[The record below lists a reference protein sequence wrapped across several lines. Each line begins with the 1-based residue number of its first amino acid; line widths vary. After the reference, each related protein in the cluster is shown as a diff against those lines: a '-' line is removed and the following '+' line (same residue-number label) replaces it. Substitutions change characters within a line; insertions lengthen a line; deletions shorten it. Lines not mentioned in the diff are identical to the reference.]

1 MTTTTRTTDLR
12 EMLIGRQRELQDELQ
27 NRIRGGRADHPGE
40 VRDEIEASD
49 VHLQGDL
56 EFALLQ
62 MKAETLARI
71 GQALVR
77 LDAGEYGSCAECHGE
92 ISAPRLRA
100 LPFAVRCQPCEEQR
114 EIEQRRARHLAL
126 RRGNFSLFPESAGS

>member
-1 MTTTTRTTDLR
+1 MNTATRTTDLR
-12 EMLIGRQRELQDELQ
+12 QMLLDRQRQLQDDVQ

-40 VRDEIEASD
+40 VHDEIEASD
-49 VHLQGDL
+49 IHLQGDL

-62 MKAETLARI
+62 MRVETLARI

-77 LDAGEYGSCAECHGE
+77 LDAGEYGSCAECDRE
-92 ISAPRLRA
+92 ISARRLRA

-114 EIEQRRARHLAL
+114 EIEQGRARHLEL
-126 RRGNFSLFPESAGS
+126 RRGNFSLFPEAVGS

>member
-1 MTTTTRTTDLR
+1 MNTTTRTTDLR
-12 EMLIGRQRELQDELQ
+12 EMLIGRQRDLQNDVQ
-27 NRIRGGRADHPGE
+27 NRIRGGRAASPSE
-40 VRDEIEASD
+40 VLDEIEASD

-62 MKAETLARI
+62 MRVETLARI

-77 LDAGEYGSCAECHGE
+77 LDAGEYGSCAECNRE
-92 ISAPRLRA
+92 ISARRLRA

-114 EIEQRRARHLAL
+114 EIEQRRARHLAM
-126 RRGNFSLFPESAGS
+126 RRGNFSLFPEAASS